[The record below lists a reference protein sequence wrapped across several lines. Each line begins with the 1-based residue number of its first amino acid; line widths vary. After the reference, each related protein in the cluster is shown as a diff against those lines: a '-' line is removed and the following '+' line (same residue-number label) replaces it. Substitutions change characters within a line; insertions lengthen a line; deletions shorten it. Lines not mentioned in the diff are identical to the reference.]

1 MKLFWSLF
9 TTRPHLRHY
18 ARVDQSGICRALK
31 HCAERPAGSDWVEVT
46 EQRLA
51 WLDQPLPASARI
63 SRQPTR
69 AQTRPLLTA

>member
-9 TTRPHLRHY
+9 TARPSMRHY

-31 HCAERPAGSDWVEVT
+31 HCAERPAGADWVEVT

-51 WLDQPLPASARI
+51 WLDQPLPASARLG
-63 SRQPTR
+63 RQPSRPRTR
-69 AQTRPLLTA
+69 QLLTA